1 MAMAS
6 RNLAA
11 ERVRAG
17 MTQDEAAPKLGCS
30 VKSLSFYE
38 RNVRDTPAEVANA
51 AADLYGCSTDYIYGR
66 TDERLPHPAA

>member
-1 MAMAS
+1 MTMAS
-6 RNLAA
+6 RNLAS

-66 TDERLPHPAA
+66 TEERLPHPAA

>member
-1 MAMAS
+1 MAS

-51 AADLYGCSTDYIYGR
+51 AADLYGCSTD
-66 TDERLPHPAA
+66 